1 MVGSLLGETCSFRTH
16 SPPHPQTGSTLGL
29 GGSVWPL
36 PWRPRVCERLVS
48 WDHRLLLLLSFRW
61 ALANPLFNCGPRPK
75 WLDHLTLHG
84 PTGASPLTLLNFFP
98 KLMSTGGIQ
107 VQARRRFIM
116 RACPAAIWRGC
127 LEMTCDEEATHPFY
141 VQSHSKWWSKCLRSL
156 PKFDKDEW
164 NKAWVHDNWWHI
176 VRVSLV
182 PCRPLAH

>member
-75 WLDHLTLHG
+75 WLDHSTLHG

-116 RACPAAIWRGC
+116 RACPAAIWRGR
-127 LEMTCDEEATHPFY
+127 LEMTRTWWGANPPF
-141 VQSHSKWWSKCLRSL
+141 LRTEPLEMMIKVPQESSRIWQRWMEQGL
-156 PKFDKDEW
+156 G
-164 NKAWVHDNWWHI
+164 AWQLMTY
-176 VRVSLV
+176 R
-182 PCRPLAH
+182 